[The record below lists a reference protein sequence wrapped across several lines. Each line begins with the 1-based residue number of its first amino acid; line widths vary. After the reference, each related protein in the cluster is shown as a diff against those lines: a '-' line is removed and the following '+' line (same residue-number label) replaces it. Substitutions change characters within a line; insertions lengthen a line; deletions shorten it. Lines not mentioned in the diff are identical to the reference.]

1 MKLLLYVLN
10 MFVNIDP
17 YTKFIRLWLVSMFLL
32 VILIIIVGGLTRLT
46 DSGLS
51 ITEWE
56 LIKGILPPLN
66 IDEWNLY
73 FDEYKKIPEF
83 KSINYNMSL
92 EEFKVIFYWEYAHR
106 FIARLIGL
114 IAIIPLIWIY
124 FKYKKKLNNDLKYL
138 LIFTLI
144 CLQGLLGWFMV
155 KSGLVYNIDVSH
167 YRLSLHLGVALIILS
182 LIFWFILESLKINK
196 FKLKINNRF
205 LTFFLVIILIQIIL
219 GAFLAGLNGGLLYNS
234 WPDMNGSF
242 FPDDIIQKDLYNTSS
257 LDNPSIIQ
265 FYHRLVAYILIIF
278 LIILNYIF
286 FSKKI
291 KSMSIIFFNLA
302 IFFQIILGI
311 LTLITG
317 VKIYYASLHQ
327 LGSIIVLTSF
337 LFIYY
342 KNTN

>member
-1 MKLLLYVLN
+1 

-167 YRLSLHLGVALIILS
+167 YRLSLHLSVALIILS